1 MIEFFFFVMII
12 FSAVWG
18 SIFLGA
24 YVKRLYG
31 DHDSRSEDLLL
42 AGLREETQQF
52 EHRLA
57 RVEEELEFM
66 RELNRPEP
74 PTQLR
79 SPKAGGTP
87 DE

>member
-1 MIEFFFFVMII
+1 VIEFFFFIMII

-31 DHDSRSEDLLL
+31 DHDSRSDDMLL
-42 AGLREETQQF
+42 AGLRDETRLF
-52 EHRLA
+52 EDRLT

-74 PTQLR
+74 PTQLK
-79 SPKAGGTP
+79 SPEA
-87 DE
+87 DEGP